1 MNMTQAIVATSYGG
15 ADVLEFRDITTPGP
29 GPGQVLINVKAAGVN
44 PIDWKLYSGA
54 FGTDPDKLPM
64 RLGLEISG
72 TIAAVGAGVDG
83 LVPGDDVIAAGQ
95 IGGYATRVIAAA
107 DQVFKKPASLSFNE
121 AAGFLLTGQTAVHLL
136 EATNVTEGDT
146 VLIHGAAG
154 GVGLLATQLAK
165 ARGATVIATA
175 SAARHD
181 QLRGYGAL
189 PVEYGPGLQERVSAI
204 GPVDAALDLVGT
216 DEAADVSLALVADK
230 GRIGHYR
237 RIRPCRKRWLQG
249 TRRRTRRGPRHRN
262 PACRASR
269 ADPAS
274 GQRRAEGHRRPDLS
288 AQRSSPSPRIRADGP
303 RPRKDHP
310 AALANPGEQTLSAA
324 PAGVWCTKCLLVEV
338 PMN

>member
-44 PIDWKLYSGA
+44 PIDWKLHSGA

-95 IGGYATRVIAAA
+95 IGGYASRVIAAA
-107 DQVFKKPASLSFNE
+107 DQVFKKPASLSFDE

-136 EATNVTEGDT
+136 EATNVAEGDT

-189 PVEYGPGLQERVSAI
+189 PVEYGPGLEERVSAI

-230 GRIGHYR
+230 GRIATIAGFGR
-237 RIRPCRKRWLQG
+237 AASDGFKALG
-249 TRRRTRRGPRHRN
+249 GGPG
-262 PACRASR
+262 
-269 ADPAS
+269 ADPGTEIRLAARPELIRLAGNGELKVTVDRTYPLS
-274 GQRRAEGHRRPDLS
+274 EARQAHEYGQTGHARGK
-288 AQRSSPSPRIRADGP
+288 II
-303 RPRKDHP
+303 
-310 AALANPGEQTLSAA
+310 
-324 PAGVWCTKCLLVEV
+324 LL
-338 PMN
+338 P

>member
-1 MNMTQAIVATSYGG
+1 MTQAIVATSYGG

-107 DQVFKKPASLSFNE
+107 DQVFKKPASLSFDE

-230 GRIGHYR
+230 GRIATIAGFGR
-237 RIRPCRKRWLQG
+237 AASDGFKALG
-249 TRRRTRRGPRHRN
+249 GGPG
-262 PACRASR
+262 
-269 ADPAS
+269 ADPGTEIRLAARPELIRLAGNGELKVTVDRTYPLREARQAHEY
-274 GQRRAEGHRRPDLS
+274 GQTGHARGK
-288 AQRSSPSPRIRADGP
+288 II
-303 RPRKDHP
+303 
-310 AALANPGEQTLSAA
+310 
-324 PAGVWCTKCLLVEV
+324 LL
-338 PMN
+338 P

>member
-1 MNMTQAIVATSYGG
+1 MTQAIVATSYGG

-165 ARGATVIATA
+165 ARGATVVATA

-230 GRIGHYR
+230 GRIATIAGFGR
-237 RIRPCRKRWLQG
+237 AASDGFKALG
-249 TRRRTRRGPRHRN
+249 GGPG
-262 PACRASR
+262 
-269 ADPAS
+269 ADPGTEIRLAARPELIRLAGNGELKVTVDRTYPLS
-274 GQRRAEGHRRPDLS
+274 DARQAHEYGQTGHARGK
-288 AQRSSPSPRIRADGP
+288 II
-303 RPRKDHP
+303 
-310 AALANPGEQTLSAA
+310 
-324 PAGVWCTKCLLVEV
+324 LL
-338 PMN
+338 P

>member
-95 IGGYATRVIAAA
+95 IGGYASRVIAAA
-107 DQVFKKPASLSFNE
+107 DQVFKKPASLSFDE

-136 EATNVTEGDT
+136 EATNVAEGDT

-204 GPVDAALDLVGT
+204 GPVDAALDLIGT

-230 GRIGHYR
+230 GRIATIAGFGR
-237 RIRPCRKRWLQG
+237 AASDGFKALG
-249 TRRRTRRGPRHRN
+249 GGPG
-262 PACRASR
+262 
-269 ADPAS
+269 ADPGTEIRLAARPELIRLAGNGELKVTVDRTYPLS
-274 GQRRAEGHRRPDLS
+274 EARQAHEYGQTGHARGK
-288 AQRSSPSPRIRADGP
+288 II
-303 RPRKDHP
+303 
-310 AALANPGEQTLSAA
+310 
-324 PAGVWCTKCLLVEV
+324 LL
-338 PMN
+338 P

>member
-107 DQVFKKPASLSFNE
+107 DQVFKKPASLSFDE

-230 GRIGHYR
+230 GRIATIAGFGR
-237 RIRPCRKRWLQG
+237 AASDGFKALG
-249 TRRRTRRGPRHRN
+249 GGPG
-262 PACRASR
+262 
-269 ADPAS
+269 ADPGIEIRLAARPELIRLAGNGELKVTVDRTYPLREARQAHEY
-274 GQRRAEGHRRPDLS
+274 GQTGHARGK
-288 AQRSSPSPRIRADGP
+288 II
-303 RPRKDHP
+303 
-310 AALANPGEQTLSAA
+310 
-324 PAGVWCTKCLLVEV
+324 LL
-338 PMN
+338 P

>member
-107 DQVFKKPASLSFNE
+107 DQVFKKPASLSFDE

-230 GRIGHYR
+230 GRIATIAGFGR
-237 RIRPCRKRWLQG
+237 AASDGFKALG
-249 TRRRTRRGPRHRN
+249 GGPG
-262 PACRASR
+262 
-269 ADPAS
+269 ADPGTEIRLAARPELIRLAGNGELKVTVDRTYPLREARQAHEY
-274 GQRRAEGHRRPDLS
+274 GQTGHARGK
-288 AQRSSPSPRIRADGP
+288 II
-303 RPRKDHP
+303 
-310 AALANPGEQTLSAA
+310 
-324 PAGVWCTKCLLVEV
+324 LL
-338 PMN
+338 P

>member
-107 DQVFKKPASLSFNE
+107 DQVFKKPASLSFNK

-165 ARGATVIATA
+165 ARGATVVATA

-230 GRIGHYR
+230 GRIATIAGFGR
-237 RIRPCRKRWLQG
+237 AASDGFKALG
-249 TRRRTRRGPRHRN
+249 GGPG
-262 PACRASR
+262 
-269 ADPAS
+269 ADPGTEIRLAARPELIRLAGNGELKVTVDRTYPLS
-274 GQRRAEGHRRPDLS
+274 DARQAHEYGQTGHARGK
-288 AQRSSPSPRIRADGP
+288 II
-303 RPRKDHP
+303 
-310 AALANPGEQTLSAA
+310 
-324 PAGVWCTKCLLVEV
+324 LL
-338 PMN
+338 P

>member
-189 PVEYGPGLQERVSAI
+189 PAEYGPGLQERVSAI

-230 GRIGHYR
+230 GRIATIAGFGR
-237 RIRPCRKRWLQG
+237 AASDGFKALG
-249 TRRRTRRGPRHRN
+249 GGPG
-262 PACRASR
+262 
-269 ADPAS
+269 ADPGTEIRLAARPELIRLAGNGELKVTVDRTYPLS
-274 GQRRAEGHRRPDLS
+274 DARQAHEYGQTGHARGK
-288 AQRSSPSPRIRADGP
+288 II
-303 RPRKDHP
+303 
-310 AALANPGEQTLSAA
+310 
-324 PAGVWCTKCLLVEV
+324 LL
-338 PMN
+338 P

>member
-107 DQVFKKPASLSFNE
+107 DHVFKKPASLSFNE

-230 GRIGHYR
+230 GRIATIAGFGR
-237 RIRPCRKRWLQG
+237 AASDGFKALG
-249 TRRRTRRGPRHRN
+249 GGPG
-262 PACRASR
+262 
-269 ADPAS
+269 ADPGTEIRLAARPELIRLAGNGELKVTVDRTYPLS
-274 GQRRAEGHRRPDLS
+274 DARQAHEYGQTGHARGK
-288 AQRSSPSPRIRADGP
+288 II
-303 RPRKDHP
+303 
-310 AALANPGEQTLSAA
+310 
-324 PAGVWCTKCLLVEV
+324 LL
-338 PMN
+338 P

>member
-54 FGTDPDKLPM
+54 FGTHPDKLPM

-230 GRIGHYR
+230 GRIATIAGFGR
-237 RIRPCRKRWLQG
+237 AASDGFKALG
-249 TRRRTRRGPRHRN
+249 GGPG
-262 PACRASR
+262 
-269 ADPAS
+269 ADPGTEIRLAARPELIRLAGNGELKVTVDRTYPLS
-274 GQRRAEGHRRPDLS
+274 DARQAHEYGQTGHARGK
-288 AQRSSPSPRIRADGP
+288 II
-303 RPRKDHP
+303 
-310 AALANPGEQTLSAA
+310 
-324 PAGVWCTKCLLVEV
+324 LL
-338 PMN
+338 P

>member
-1 MNMTQAIVATSYGG
+1 MTQAIVATSYGG

-230 GRIGHYR
+230 GRIATIAGFGR
-237 RIRPCRKRWLQG
+237 AASDGFKALG
-249 TRRRTRRGPRHRN
+249 GGPG
-262 PACRASR
+262 
-269 ADPAS
+269 ADPGTEIRLAARPELIRLAGNGELKVTVDRTYPLS
-274 GQRRAEGHRRPDLS
+274 DARQAHEYGQTGHARGK
-288 AQRSSPSPRIRADGP
+288 II
-303 RPRKDHP
+303 
-310 AALANPGEQTLSAA
+310 
-324 PAGVWCTKCLLVEV
+324 LL
-338 PMN
+338 P

>member
-230 GRIGHYR
+230 GHIATIAGFGRAASDGF
-237 RIRPCRKRWLQG
+237 KALG
-249 TRRRTRRGPRHRN
+249 GGPG
-262 PACRASR
+262 
-269 ADPAS
+269 ADPGTEIRLAARPELIRLAGNGELKVTVDRTYPLS
-274 GQRRAEGHRRPDLS
+274 DARQAHEYGQTGHARGK
-288 AQRSSPSPRIRADGP
+288 II
-303 RPRKDHP
+303 
-310 AALANPGEQTLSAA
+310 
-324 PAGVWCTKCLLVEV
+324 LL
-338 PMN
+338 P

>member
-1 MNMTQAIVATSYGG
+1 MTQAIVATSYGG
-15 ADVLEFRDITTPGP
+15 ADVLEFRDITTPGPGP

-230 GRIGHYR
+230 GRIATIAGFGR
-237 RIRPCRKRWLQG
+237 AASDGFKALG
-249 TRRRTRRGPRHRN
+249 GGPG
-262 PACRASR
+262 
-269 ADPAS
+269 ADPGTEIRLAARPELIRLAGNGELKVTVDRTYPLS
-274 GQRRAEGHRRPDLS
+274 DARQAHEYGQTGHARGK
-288 AQRSSPSPRIRADGP
+288 II
-303 RPRKDHP
+303 
-310 AALANPGEQTLSAA
+310 
-324 PAGVWCTKCLLVEV
+324 LL
-338 PMN
+338 P

>member
-83 LVPGDDVIAAGQ
+83 LVPGDDVIVAGQ

-107 DQVFKKPASLSFNE
+107 DHVFKKPASLSFNE

-230 GRIGHYR
+230 GRIATIAGFGR
-237 RIRPCRKRWLQG
+237 AASDGFKALG
-249 TRRRTRRGPRHRN
+249 GGPG
-262 PACRASR
+262 
-269 ADPAS
+269 ADPGTEIRLAARPELIRLAGNGELKVTVDRTYPLS
-274 GQRRAEGHRRPDLS
+274 DARQAHEYGQTGHARGK
-288 AQRSSPSPRIRADGP
+288 II
-303 RPRKDHP
+303 
-310 AALANPGEQTLSAA
+310 
-324 PAGVWCTKCLLVEV
+324 LL
-338 PMN
+338 P

>member
-165 ARGATVIATA
+165 ARGATVVATA

-216 DEAADVSLALVADK
+216 DEVADVSLALVADK
-230 GRIGHYR
+230 GRIATIAGFGR
-237 RIRPCRKRWLQG
+237 AASDGFKALG
-249 TRRRTRRGPRHRN
+249 GGPG
-262 PACRASR
+262 
-269 ADPAS
+269 ADPGTEIRLAARPELIRLAGNGELKVTVDRTYPLS
-274 GQRRAEGHRRPDLS
+274 DARQAHEYGQTGHARGK
-288 AQRSSPSPRIRADGP
+288 II
-303 RPRKDHP
+303 
-310 AALANPGEQTLSAA
+310 
-324 PAGVWCTKCLLVEV
+324 LL
-338 PMN
+338 P

>member
-107 DQVFKKPASLSFNE
+107 DQVFKKPASLSFDE

-204 GPVDAALDLVGT
+204 GPVEAALDLVGT

-230 GRIGHYR
+230 GRIATIAGFGR
-237 RIRPCRKRWLQG
+237 AASDGFKALG
-249 TRRRTRRGPRHRN
+249 GGPG
-262 PACRASR
+262 
-269 ADPAS
+269 ADPGTEIRLAARPELIRLAGNGELKVTVDRTYPLS
-274 GQRRAEGHRRPDLS
+274 EARQAHEYGQTGHARGK
-288 AQRSSPSPRIRADGP
+288 II
-303 RPRKDHP
+303 
-310 AALANPGEQTLSAA
+310 
-324 PAGVWCTKCLLVEV
+324 LL
-338 PMN
+338 P

>member
-230 GRIGHYR
+230 GRIATIAGFGR
-237 RIRPCRKRWLQG
+237 AASDGFKALG
-249 TRRRTRRGPRHRN
+249 GGPG
-262 PACRASR
+262 
-269 ADPAS
+269 ADPGTEIRLAARPELIRLAGNGELKVTVDRTYPLS
-274 GQRRAEGHRRPDLS
+274 DARQAHEYGQTGHARGK
-288 AQRSSPSPRIRADGP
+288 II
-303 RPRKDHP
+303 
-310 AALANPGEQTLSAA
+310 
-324 PAGVWCTKCLLVEV
+324 LL
-338 PMN
+338 P

>member
-15 ADVLEFRDITTPGP
+15 ADVLEFRDITTPGPGP

-216 DEAADVSLALVADK
+216 DEAADVSLALADK
-230 GRIGHYR
+230 GRIATIAGFGR
-237 RIRPCRKRWLQG
+237 AASDGFKALG
-249 TRRRTRRGPRHRN
+249 GGPG
-262 PACRASR
+262 
-269 ADPAS
+269 ADPGTEIRLAARPELIRLAGNGELKVTVDRTYPLS
-274 GQRRAEGHRRPDLS
+274 DARQAHEYGQTGHARGK
-288 AQRSSPSPRIRADGP
+288 II
-303 RPRKDHP
+303 
-310 AALANPGEQTLSAA
+310 
-324 PAGVWCTKCLLVEV
+324 LL
-338 PMN
+338 P

>member
-1 MNMTQAIVATSYGG
+1 MTQAIVATSYGG

-95 IGGYATRVIAAA
+95 IGGYASRVIAAA
-107 DQVFKKPASLSFNE
+107 DQVFKKPASLSFDE

-136 EATNVTEGDT
+136 EATNVAEGDT

-230 GRIGHYR
+230 GRIATIAGFGR
-237 RIRPCRKRWLQG
+237 AASDGFKALG
-249 TRRRTRRGPRHRN
+249 GGPG
-262 PACRASR
+262 
-269 ADPAS
+269 ADPGTEIRLAARPELIRLAGNGELKVTVDRTYPLS
-274 GQRRAEGHRRPDLS
+274 EARQAHEYGQTGHARGK
-288 AQRSSPSPRIRADGP
+288 II
-303 RPRKDHP
+303 
-310 AALANPGEQTLSAA
+310 
-324 PAGVWCTKCLLVEV
+324 LL
-338 PMN
+338 P

>member
-107 DQVFKKPASLSFNE
+107 DQVFKKPASLSFDE

-230 GRIGHYR
+230 GRIATIAGFGR
-237 RIRPCRKRWLQG
+237 AASDGFKALG
-249 TRRRTRRGPRHRN
+249 GGPG
-262 PACRASR
+262 
-269 ADPAS
+269 ADPGTEIRLAARPELIRLAGNGELKVTVDRTYPLS
-274 GQRRAEGHRRPDLS
+274 EARQAHEYGQTGHARGK
-288 AQRSSPSPRIRADGP
+288 II
-303 RPRKDHP
+303 
-310 AALANPGEQTLSAA
+310 
-324 PAGVWCTKCLLVEV
+324 LL
-338 PMN
+338 P

>member
-95 IGGYATRVIAAA
+95 IGGYASRVIAAA
-107 DQVFKKPASLSFNE
+107 DQVFKKPASLSFDE

-136 EATNVTEGDT
+136 EATDVAEGDT

-230 GRIGHYR
+230 GRIATIAGFGR
-237 RIRPCRKRWLQG
+237 AASDGFKALG
-249 TRRRTRRGPRHRN
+249 GGPG
-262 PACRASR
+262 
-269 ADPAS
+269 ADPGTEIRLAARPELIRLAGNGELKVTVDRTYPLS
-274 GQRRAEGHRRPDLS
+274 EARQAHEYGQTGHARGK
-288 AQRSSPSPRIRADGP
+288 II
-303 RPRKDHP
+303 
-310 AALANPGEQTLSAA
+310 
-324 PAGVWCTKCLLVEV
+324 LL
-338 PMN
+338 P

>member
-230 GRIGHYR
+230 ERIATIAGFGRAASDGF
-237 RIRPCRKRWLQG
+237 KALG
-249 TRRRTRRGPRHRN
+249 GGPG
-262 PACRASR
+262 
-269 ADPAS
+269 ADPGTDIRLAARPELIRLAGNGELKVTVDRTYPLS
-274 GQRRAEGHRRPDLS
+274 DARQAHEYGQTGHARGK
-288 AQRSSPSPRIRADGP
+288 II
-303 RPRKDHP
+303 
-310 AALANPGEQTLSAA
+310 
-324 PAGVWCTKCLLVEV
+324 LL
-338 PMN
+338 P

>member
-95 IGGYATRVIAAA
+95 IGGYASRVIAAT
-107 DQVFKKPASLSFNE
+107 DQVFKKPASLSFDE

-136 EATNVTEGDT
+136 EATNVAEGDT

-230 GRIGHYR
+230 GRIATIAGFGR
-237 RIRPCRKRWLQG
+237 AASDGFKALG
-249 TRRRTRRGPRHRN
+249 GGPG
-262 PACRASR
+262 
-269 ADPAS
+269 ADPGTEIRLAARPELIRLAGNGELKVTVDRTYPLS
-274 GQRRAEGHRRPDLS
+274 EARQAHEYGQTGHARGK
-288 AQRSSPSPRIRADGP
+288 II
-303 RPRKDHP
+303 
-310 AALANPGEQTLSAA
+310 
-324 PAGVWCTKCLLVEV
+324 LL
-338 PMN
+338 P

>member
-1 MNMTQAIVATSYGG
+1 MSWSFEIS
-15 ADVLEFRDITTPGP
+15 RPRP

-165 ARGATVIATA
+165 ARGATVVATA

-230 GRIGHYR
+230 GRIATIAGFGR
-237 RIRPCRKRWLQG
+237 AASDGFKALG
-249 TRRRTRRGPRHRN
+249 GGPG
-262 PACRASR
+262 
-269 ADPAS
+269 ADPGTEIRLAARPELIRLAGNGELKVTVDRTYPLS
-274 GQRRAEGHRRPDLS
+274 DARQAHEYGQTGHARGK
-288 AQRSSPSPRIRADGP
+288 II
-303 RPRKDHP
+303 
-310 AALANPGEQTLSAA
+310 
-324 PAGVWCTKCLLVEV
+324 LL
-338 PMN
+338 P

>member
-95 IGGYATRVIAAA
+95 IGGYASRVIAAA
-107 DQVFKKPASLSFNE
+107 DQVFKKPASLSFDE

-136 EATNVTEGDT
+136 EATNVAEGDT

-230 GRIGHYR
+230 GRIATIAGFGR
-237 RIRPCRKRWLQG
+237 AASDGFKALG
-249 TRRRTRRGPRHRN
+249 GGPG
-262 PACRASR
+262 
-269 ADPAS
+269 ADPGTEIRLAARPELIRLAGNGELKVTVDRTYPLS
-274 GQRRAEGHRRPDLS
+274 EARQAHEYGQTGHARGK
-288 AQRSSPSPRIRADGP
+288 II
-303 RPRKDHP
+303 
-310 AALANPGEQTLSAA
+310 
-324 PAGVWCTKCLLVEV
+324 LL
-338 PMN
+338 P

>member
-15 ADVLEFRDITTPGP
+15 ADVLEFRDITPPGP

-107 DQVFKKPASLSFNE
+107 DQVFKKPASLSFDE

-230 GRIGHYR
+230 GRIATIAGFGR
-237 RIRPCRKRWLQG
+237 AASDGFKALG
-249 TRRRTRRGPRHRN
+249 GGPG
-262 PACRASR
+262 
-269 ADPAS
+269 ADPGTEIRLAARPELIRLAGNGELKVTVDRTYPLREARQAHEY
-274 GQRRAEGHRRPDLS
+274 GQTGHARGK
-288 AQRSSPSPRIRADGP
+288 II
-303 RPRKDHP
+303 
-310 AALANPGEQTLSAA
+310 
-324 PAGVWCTKCLLVEV
+324 LL
-338 PMN
+338 P

>member
-29 GPGQVLINVKAAGVN
+29 SPGQVLINVKAAGVN

-230 GRIGHYR
+230 GRIATIAGFGR
-237 RIRPCRKRWLQG
+237 AASDGFKALG
-249 TRRRTRRGPRHRN
+249 GGPG
-262 PACRASR
+262 
-269 ADPAS
+269 ADPGTEIRLAARPELIRLAGNGELKVTVDRTYPLS
-274 GQRRAEGHRRPDLS
+274 DARQAHEYGQTGHARGK
-288 AQRSSPSPRIRADGP
+288 II
-303 RPRKDHP
+303 
-310 AALANPGEQTLSAA
+310 
-324 PAGVWCTKCLLVEV
+324 LL
-338 PMN
+338 P

>member
-95 IGGYATRVIAAA
+95 IGGYATRVIVAA
-107 DQVFKKPASLSFNE
+107 DQVFKKPASLSFDE

-181 QLRGYGAL
+181 QLRGYGAF
-189 PVEYGPGLQERVSAI
+189 PSNTVPDCKSAS
-204 GPVDAALDLVGT
+204 ARSDLWT
-216 DEAADVSLALVADK
+216 PHSISSAPT
-230 GRIGHYR
+230 
-237 RIRPCRKRWLQG
+237 RPPMSPWPSSQ
-249 TRRRTRRGPRHRN
+249 TRGASPLS
-262 PACRASR
+262 PDSAVPQAMASR
-269 ADPAS
+269 HSAADPARTPAPKS
-274 GQRRAEGHRRPDLS
+274 GLPRV
-288 AQRSSPSPRIRADGP
+288 PS
-303 RPRKDHP
+303 
-310 AALANPGEQTLSAA
+310 
-324 PAGVWCTKCLLVEV
+324 
-338 PMN
+338 

>member
-15 ADVLEFRDITTPGP
+15 ADVLEFRDITTRGP

-107 DQVFKKPASLSFNE
+107 DQVFKKPASLSFDE

-230 GRIGHYR
+230 GRIATIAGFGR
-237 RIRPCRKRWLQG
+237 AASDGFKALG
-249 TRRRTRRGPRHRN
+249 GGPG
-262 PACRASR
+262 
-269 ADPAS
+269 ADPGTEIRLAARPELIRLAGNGELKVTVDRTYPLS
-274 GQRRAEGHRRPDLS
+274 EARQAHEYGQTGHARGK
-288 AQRSSPSPRIRADGP
+288 II
-303 RPRKDHP
+303 
-310 AALANPGEQTLSAA
+310 
-324 PAGVWCTKCLLVEV
+324 LL
-338 PMN
+338 P

>member
-95 IGGYATRVIAAA
+95 IGGYASRVIAAA
-107 DQVFKKPASLSFNE
+107 DQVFKKPASLSFDE

-136 EATNVTEGDT
+136 EATNVAEGDT

-230 GRIGHYR
+230 GRIATIAGF
-237 RIRPCRKRWLQG
+237 
-249 TRRRTRRGPRHRN
+249 
-262 PACRASR
+262 SR
-269 ADPAS
+269 AASDGFKALGGGPGADPGTEIRLAARPELIRLAGNGELKVTVDRTYPLS
-274 GQRRAEGHRRPDLS
+274 EARQAHEYGQTGHARGK
-288 AQRSSPSPRIRADGP
+288 II
-303 RPRKDHP
+303 
-310 AALANPGEQTLSAA
+310 
-324 PAGVWCTKCLLVEV
+324 LL
-338 PMN
+338 P

>member
-204 GPVDAALDLVGT
+204 GPVDAAIDLVGT

-230 GRIGHYR
+230 GRIATIAGFGR
-237 RIRPCRKRWLQG
+237 AASDGFKALG
-249 TRRRTRRGPRHRN
+249 GGPG
-262 PACRASR
+262 
-269 ADPAS
+269 ADPGTEIRLAARPELIRLAGNGELKVTVDRTYPLS
-274 GQRRAEGHRRPDLS
+274 DARQAHEYGQTGHARGK
-288 AQRSSPSPRIRADGP
+288 II
-303 RPRKDHP
+303 
-310 AALANPGEQTLSAA
+310 
-324 PAGVWCTKCLLVEV
+324 LL
-338 PMN
+338 P

>member
-95 IGGYATRVIAAA
+95 IGGYASRVIAAA
-107 DQVFKKPASLSFNE
+107 DQVFKKPASLSFDE

-136 EATNVTEGDT
+136 VATNVAEGDT

-230 GRIGHYR
+230 GRIATIAGFGR
-237 RIRPCRKRWLQG
+237 AASDGFKALG
-249 TRRRTRRGPRHRN
+249 GGPG
-262 PACRASR
+262 
-269 ADPAS
+269 ADPGTEIRLAARPELIRLAGNGELKVTVDRTYPLS
-274 GQRRAEGHRRPDLS
+274 EARQAHEYGQTGHARGK
-288 AQRSSPSPRIRADGP
+288 II
-303 RPRKDHP
+303 
-310 AALANPGEQTLSAA
+310 
-324 PAGVWCTKCLLVEV
+324 LL
-338 PMN
+338 P

>member
-121 AAGFLLTGQTAVHLL
+121 AAGFLLTGQTAAHLL

-230 GRIGHYR
+230 GRIATIAGFGR
-237 RIRPCRKRWLQG
+237 AASDGFKALG
-249 TRRRTRRGPRHRN
+249 GGPG
-262 PACRASR
+262 
-269 ADPAS
+269 ADPGTEIRLAARPELIRLAGNGELKVTVDRTYPLS
-274 GQRRAEGHRRPDLS
+274 DARQAHEYGQTGHARGK
-288 AQRSSPSPRIRADGP
+288 II
-303 RPRKDHP
+303 
-310 AALANPGEQTLSAA
+310 
-324 PAGVWCTKCLLVEV
+324 LL
-338 PMN
+338 P

>member
-29 GPGQVLINVKAAGVN
+29 GPGQVLINVKAAGVS

-95 IGGYATRVIAAA
+95 IGGYASRVIAAA
-107 DQVFKKPASLSFNE
+107 DQVFKKPASLSFDE

-136 EATNVTEGDT
+136 EATNVAEGDT

-230 GRIGHYR
+230 GRIATIAGFGR
-237 RIRPCRKRWLQG
+237 AASDGFKALG
-249 TRRRTRRGPRHRN
+249 GGPG
-262 PACRASR
+262 
-269 ADPAS
+269 ADPGTEIRLAARPELIRLAGNGELKVTVDRTYPLS
-274 GQRRAEGHRRPDLS
+274 EARQAHEYGQTGHARGK
-288 AQRSSPSPRIRADGP
+288 II
-303 RPRKDHP
+303 
-310 AALANPGEQTLSAA
+310 
-324 PAGVWCTKCLLVEV
+324 LL
-338 PMN
+338 P